1 MAVASEDRRS
11 SRPIVCLLDDLPDIE
26 DSIAPQQL
34 AAARR
39 DLRAAVVTLPDGA
52 SLESEWPRSMLDGA
66 GLLVL
71 DGLLLRRVGIDGR
84 YGCELLSTGDLL
96 RPWQREE
103 AAASM
108 AHRSGWR
115 VLKRSRLAQLD
126 IAFLRRA
133 GAYPEVLGALV
144 ARCLRRSRSLAV
156 NMAIVHHPRV
166 ETRVH
171 MLLWHFADRWGTVR
185 KDGVL
190 LPVPLTHSLLAD
202 LVAAQRPTVSAAI
215 GALQRDGS
223 VERVDGGWLLHGS
236 PPGELVTPSDL

>member
-1 MAVASEDRRS
+1 V
-11 SRPIVCLLDDLPDIE
+11 
-26 DSIAPQQL
+26 
-34 AAARR
+34 
-39 DLRAAVVTLPDGA
+39 
-52 SLESEWPRSMLDGA
+52 
-66 GLLVL
+66 
-71 DGLLLRRVGIDGR
+71 
-84 YGCELLSTGDLL
+84 
-96 RPWQREE
+96 
-103 AAASM
+103 
-108 AHRSGWR
+108 
-115 VLKRSRLAQLD
+115 
-126 IAFLRRA
+126 
-133 GAYPEVLGALV
+133 LV

>member
-1 MAVASEDRRS
+1 MAVASEDRRI

-26 DSIAPQQL
+26 DSIPPEQL
-34 AAARR
+34 AGARR
-39 DLRAAVVTLPDGA
+39 DLRAAVVTLQEGA
-52 SLESEWPRSMLDGA
+52 SLESQWPRSMLDGA

-126 IAFLRRA
+126 VAFLRRA

-190 LPVPLTHSLLAD
+190 LPVPLTHALLAD

-215 GALQRDGS
+215 GALQREGS
-223 VERVDGGWLLHGS
+223 VERVDGGWMLHGS